1 MLDSHKNDELARAI
15 FDARSKSR
23 NFVFGLFVD
32 LFDFCEKLGKALEAA
47 KISSQAL
54 RGACTEIRQAIQVQD
69 GGCII
74 RNATKNGGDCHGLSI
89 YFPYRDDGPTE
100 AFQVLQALGPV
111 PDEQL
116 VKGGN
121 RPLKG
126 GNRPLKERN
135 ARIAEIEQ
143 DLQQLRDFPKT
154 KWLQFIQE
162 DWSRILTNLKPD
174 ELDIYYSGQQCAKNL
189 AA

>member
-1 MLDSHKNDELARAI
+1 M
-15 FDARSKSR
+15 
-23 NFVFGLFVD
+23 
-32 LFDFCEKLGKALEAA
+32 
-47 KISSQAL
+47 
-54 RGACTEIRQAIQVQD
+54 RQAIQVQD
-69 GGCII
+69 GGCVS

-89 YFPYRDDGPTE
+89 YFPYRDDTPTD
-100 AFQVLQALGPV
+100 AFQVLQALGPG
-111 PDEQL
+111 PDERP

-135 ARIAEIEQ
+135 ARIAEIEE
-143 DLQQLRDFPKT
+143 DFQQLSFFPDT
-154 KWLQFIQE
+154 KWLKFIQE
-162 DWSRILTNLKPD
+162 DWSRILARLKPD